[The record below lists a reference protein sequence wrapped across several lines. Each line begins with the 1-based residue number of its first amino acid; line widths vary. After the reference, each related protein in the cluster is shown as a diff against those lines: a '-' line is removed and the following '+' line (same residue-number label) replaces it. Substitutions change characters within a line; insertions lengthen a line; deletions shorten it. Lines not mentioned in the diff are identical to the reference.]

1 MTLTLPPVPPTW
13 ASGQVTER
21 AYCVLAPNP
30 GVMTLDGTNTWVL
43 REPGAQ
49 ECIVVDPGPLDE
61 AHLTR
66 VLDVVRRDGGRVG
79 LTLLTHDHS
88 DHADAAERFVH
99 LTGAPVRAIRAIG
112 TGHDDLADGDSV
124 SVGGL
129 DLVVVT
135 TPGHTSDSV
144 SFLLPAECAVLTG
157 DTILGRGTT
166 VVAWPDGELAA
177 YLASLERLEALCG
190 SGAVARILPG
200 HGPHLPDAGAVLRYY
215 LEHRAQRL
223 EQVRGAVAAG
233 ARTPWE
239 VVETV
244 YADVP
249 RAVWGAAEWSV
260 RAQLAYLAERG
271 EEGQLG

>member
-88 DHADAAERFVH
+88 DHADAAERFAH
-99 LTGAPVRAIRAIG
+99 LSGAPVRARGNPSA
-112 TGHDDLADGDSV
+112 
-124 SVGGL
+124 
-129 DLVVVT
+129 
-135 TPGHTSDSV
+135 PG
-144 SFLLPAECAVLTG
+144 
-157 DTILGRGTT
+157 R
-166 VVAWPDGELAA
+166 
-177 YLASLERLEALCG
+177 
-190 SGAVARILPG
+190 
-200 HGPHLPDAGAVLRYY
+200 
-215 LEHRAQRL
+215 
-223 EQVRGAVAAG
+223 
-233 ARTPWE
+233 
-239 VVETV
+239 
-244 YADVP
+244 
-249 RAVWGAAEWSV
+249 
-260 RAQLAYLAERG
+260 
-271 EEGQLG
+271 